1 MTLKHILTTI
11 LILLVA
17 LFYSNTNNS
26 DCLYIRG
33 GGFSG
38 FWYYYG
44 YLQKNTNKTI
54 KTNKTNKTI
63 YCYSSGCLA
72 YVASLTHNNSTH
84 LYELVNTL
92 AIDYNNNKLTN
103 YTVKDQFIN
112 SISSKLSNNNIQN
125 YNLNILTTNYLGQCI
140 IKQPKTISE
149 LINYLDE
156 TSNIPLITTKPDLY
170 KNLDGG
176 LCFILNFNNYCA
188 THIMLPFNF
197 KFLTNVFNSNLSIAD
212 VSYFMDYEK
221 N

>member
-1 MTLKHILTTI
+1 MKLKDMLLVYI
-11 LILLVA
+11 ILLFA
-17 LFYSNTNNS
+17 LLNNKNETS
-26 DCLYIRG
+26 QDCVFING
-33 GGFSG
+33 GGYSG

-44 YLQKNTNKTI
+44 YLQKNTNKT
-54 KTNKTNKTI
+54 NNNNKTI

-84 LYELVNTL
+84 LYKLVNTL
-92 AIDYNNNKLTN
+92 ANDYNNNKLTS
-103 YTVKDQFIN
+103 YTIKDQFIN
-112 SISSKLSNNNIQN
+112 SIASKLINVQN

-140 IKQPKTISE
+140 IKQPKTVSE

-156 TSNIPLITTKPDLY
+156 TSNIPLITTKADLY

-188 THIMLPFNF
+188 TQIMLPFNF
-197 KFLTNVFNSNLSIAD
+197 KFLTNIFNSNLSEAD
-212 VSYFMDYEK
+212 VNYFMDYEK

>member
-1 MTLKHILTTI
+1 MKLQDV
-11 LILLVA
+11 LLVYIIFVFV
-17 LFYSNTNNS
+17 LFNSTNDVS
-26 DCLYIRG
+26 QDCLFING
-33 GGFSG
+33 GGYSG

-44 YLQKNTNKTI
+44 YLQKNTNKT
-54 KTNKTNKTI
+54 NNTNKTI

-84 LYELVNTL
+84 LYNLANTL

-103 YTVKDQFIN
+103 YAVKEQFIN
-112 SISSKLSNNNIQN
+112 SITSKLSNNNIQN
-125 YNLNILTTNYLGQCI
+125 YNLNILTTNYLGKCI

-156 TSNIPLITTKPDLY
+156 TTNIPLLTTKADLY

-188 THIMLPFNF
+188 THIMLPLKF
-197 KFLTNVFNSNLSIAD
+197 KFLTAVFNSNLSIAD

-221 N
+221 L

>member
-1 MTLKHILTTI
+1 MRPKYLLLSFTI
-11 LILLVA
+11 LLFA
-17 LFYSNTNNS
+17 LFNNKNTAS
-26 DCLYIRG
+26 QDCIIING
-33 GGFSG
+33 GGYSG

-44 YLQKNTNKTI
+44 YLQKNTNN
-54 KTNKTNKTI
+54 TNKTNKTI

-84 LYELVNTL
+84 LYNLANTL

-103 YTVKDQFIN
+103 YDVKEQFIN
-112 SISSKLSNNNIQN
+112 SIASKLSNNNIQN

-140 IKQPKTISE
+140 IKQPKSVSE

-156 TSNIPLITTKPDLY
+156 TTNIPLITTKADLE

-176 LCFILNFNNYCA
+176 LCFILHFNNYCA
-188 THIMLPFNF
+188 TSIMLPLNFRFYTNIFN
-197 KFLTNVFNSNLSIAD
+197 KNLSHAD